1 MRKKLG
7 IIKVSISQG
16 RNEFMAQ
23 QNTSDLI
30 EAYIKQILE
39 ESEIIEIRR
48 AEMASLFHCVPSQIN
63 YVINTRYSV
72 ESKRGG
78 GGYIRIE
85 KVRMSSCHQF
95 LEHVKRLFGDELTE
109 KDAIAII
116 QKLYEE
122 EIVTEREG
130 HLLLTTIA
138 KSVLTIAEEDQIRAS
153 LMRAILERLSYEDRK

>member
-1 MRKKLG
+1 M
-7 IIKVSISQG
+7 V
-16 RNEFMAQ
+16 Q

-63 YVINTRYSV
+63 YVINTRFTITRGYSV